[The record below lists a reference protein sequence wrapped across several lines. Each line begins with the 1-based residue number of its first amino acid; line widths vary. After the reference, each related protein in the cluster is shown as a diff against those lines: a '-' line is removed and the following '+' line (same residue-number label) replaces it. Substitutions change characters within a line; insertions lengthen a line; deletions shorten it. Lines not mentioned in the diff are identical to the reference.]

1 MQNKT
6 LPIGIVKLIMGLTFM
21 SVGIAFLGF
30 DSFSRIISFIS
41 FFILI
46 IRLNRCGTYS
56 TKYASFFLFFIT
68 LFSVFF
74 LLLSPIIRTEFA
86 YFVFF
91 LYLTREIF
99 RPLYIKLFKE
109 VSYSEFLTI
118 ICNEFHNQL
127 NLLIEIHD
135 DQRSRKLFC
144 AIPVDTH
151 EKFYYLDLQYYLR
164 DDDRPFHND
173 SVKYFLLE
181 KNIKEVDFRKMI
193 KKLIGYYPIPE
204 DRGLF

>member
-99 RPLYIKLFKE
+99 RPLYIKLFK
-109 VSYSEFLTI
+109 
-118 ICNEFHNQL
+118 
-127 NLLIEIHD
+127 
-135 DQRSRKLFC
+135 
-144 AIPVDTH
+144 
-151 EKFYYLDLQYYLR
+151 
-164 DDDRPFHND
+164 
-173 SVKYFLLE
+173 
-181 KNIKEVDFRKMI
+181 
-193 KKLIGYYPIPE
+193 
-204 DRGLF
+204 